1 MESRQ
6 LILISLHATVIGLRS
21 SNTDC
26 LLVQVDQDIIRGRLG
41 RGHRRDSSAQITT
54 IDTDTECGAGAGAG
68 LYGGAGAGQP
78 GNTTPPLT
86 SKRRRSSL
94 AQLGDFIQVS

>member
-1 MESRQ
+1 M
-6 LILISLHATVIGLRS
+6 
-21 SNTDC
+21 
-26 LLVQVDQDIIRGRLG
+26 QVDQDIIRGRLG

-54 IDTDTECGAGAGAG
+54 IDTDTECGAGAG
-68 LYGGAGAGQP
+68 QP

>member
-1 MESRQ
+1 M
-6 LILISLHATVIGLRS
+6 
-21 SNTDC
+21 
-26 LLVQVDQDIIRGRLG
+26 QVDQDIIRGRLG

-54 IDTDTECGAGAGAG
+54 IDTDTECGAGAG

-94 AQLGDFIQVS
+94 AQLGDFIQVSGGARAQ

>member
-21 SNTDC
+21 SNADC

-54 IDTDTECGAGAGAG
+54 IDTDTECGAGAG